1 MRHSNPFMIREF
13 VRLLAEAD
21 QSDLPLPAEDDPE
34 LGPDVPPRDVVP
46 GFEPK
51 PARAPQRRLVTN
63 PPPRTTKPEG
73 GAPGSRENLVA
84 TLKSVSTGASSAMID
99 TIKDKQTS
107 VKSSDAEM
115 KQRAAVKKLA
125 GDLNRIGQF
134 SSAELWTLP
143 PDDPAAQTAYLTLSG
158 ILKRMQRNLV
168 EAGLLAVAPSAMDLA
183 AALIESG
190 AWARAEPLEISAEA
204 AANSIAGTIFRELS
218 GTSRGR
224 KAPEGV
230 LEDPAFKDR
239 MRERLDAVADGLTA
253 NKDRFSLSTKIV
265 DDETTSSLSVS
276 SGQKSGNQTLSV
288 KIPFAVA
295 AMQLSNPGEISD
307 FIALVDAAL
316 RDTDARLE
324 AGAKMPQKPR
334 EVEVTGPDPEALA
347 AVEELRKDFGDD
359 EEEAIKKYMKA
370 NPDSNATSEAKRQ
383 LGGWKAKAGPDG
395 KTTFVNDFDR
405 KLKPDAVKRVV
416 DAFLSRVL
424 EDEDLDPDD
433 REVIEGM
440 FEDFKSGTPAQQ
452 VDAIVKVLAVAGGDD
467 AVLDYDQV
475 SYSVIFAQGVE
486 TLIDNVVEDLIDTAE
501 ALKDDPAFDGMRE
514 TLERGLESMSRKT
527 LVDAAMKALIES
539 PQFQDKL
546 ERLDAGDLEDE
557 LGPLGVAS
565 ARDAVEAL
573 KSGDKEVYKA
583 LQAAALAAG
592 SPEASIVLD
601 LKNAVSSGAKFA
613 GFMRALNT
621 LFQAGFS
628 PAGIRQVFGL
638 PSASSGRVKAG
649 GAVDD
654 ETVRGGLAMK
664 ILGSIK
670 PEDKAAK
677 KALASF
683 RAKLEDAYSASAG
696 SSGL

>member
-13 VRLLAEAD
+13 IRLISEAT
-21 QSDLPLPAEDDPE
+21 SPAPPEPAEDDPE
-34 LGPDVPPRDVVP
+34 LSPDVPPRDFIP
-46 GFEPK
+46 G
-51 PARAPQRRLVTN
+51 VT
-63 PPPRTTKPEG
+63 PPPRPAQRRIAPSRPKAEKAGG
-73 GAPGSRENLVA
+73 GAPGTEENLVDV
-84 TLKSVSTGASSAMID
+84 LKQVGTKGVEALLASIAAKDMSVVSGDVEIS
-99 TIKDKQTS
+99 
-107 VKSSDAEM
+107 
-115 KQRAAVKKLA
+115 QRAALERVTNSI
-125 GDLNRIGQF
+125 NRLSQF
-134 SSAELWTLP
+134 SGIELWTLP
-143 PDDPAAQTAYLTLSG
+143 QEDPTVQEMIQKREELLKRIATSLPAAGMVSDAPTPSQVEGALISAGLFGRAVPVEVSAEVAANALAGIVYRQLTGTGGGKKGVALDKG
-158 ILKRMQRNLV
+158 AFEAMLKEIGAGLV
-168 EAGLLAVAPSAMDLA
+168 ENAGEPVFSAGRKTTSFSALNVDSKVKAGKGTAKLGIPYGIAAASLSEPSAISDYVGLVDI
-183 AALIESG
+183 ALGDTEKRI
-190 AWARAEPLEISAEA
+190 AEA
-204 AANSIAGTIFRELS
+204 GKEV
-218 GTSRGR
+218 
-224 KAPEGV
+224 E
-230 LEDPAFKDR
+230 
-239 MRERLDAVADGLTA
+239 
-253 NKDRFSLSTKIV
+253 
-265 DDETTSSLSVS
+265 
-276 SGQKSGNQTLSV
+276 
-288 KIPFAVA
+288 
-295 AMQLSNPGEISD
+295 
-307 FIALVDAAL
+307 
-316 RDTDARLE
+316 
-324 AGAKMPQKPR
+324 MPQ
-334 EVEVTGPDPEALA
+334 EVPVTGPDPEALA
-347 AVEELRKDFGDD
+347 AAEALRSESGGDD

-370 NPDSNATSEAKRQ
+370 NPDSNATSEVKRQ

-501 ALKDDPAFDGMRE
+501 ALKDDPVFDGMRE

>member
-1 MRHSNPFMIREF
+1 MVSDAPTPSQVEGALISAGLFGRAVPVEVSAEVAANALAGIVYRQLTGTGGGKKGVALDKGAFEAMLKEIGAGLVENAGEPVFSAGRKTTSFSALNVDSKVKAGKGTAKLGIPYGIAAASLSEPSAISDYVGLVDIALGDTEKRI
-13 VRLLAEAD
+13 AEAGK
-21 QSDLPLPAEDDPE
+21 E
-34 LGPDVPPRDVVP
+34 
-46 GFEPK
+46 
-51 PARAPQRRLVTN
+51 
-63 PPPRTTKPEG
+63 
-73 GAPGSRENLVA
+73 
-84 TLKSVSTGASSAMID
+84 
-99 TIKDKQTS
+99 
-107 VKSSDAEM
+107 
-115 KQRAAVKKLA
+115 
-125 GDLNRIGQF
+125 
-134 SSAELWTLP
+134 
-143 PDDPAAQTAYLTLSG
+143 
-158 ILKRMQRNLV
+158 V
-168 EAGLLAVAPSAMDLA
+168 E
-183 AALIESG
+183 
-190 AWARAEPLEISAEA
+190 
-204 AANSIAGTIFRELS
+204 
-218 GTSRGR
+218 
-224 KAPEGV
+224 
-230 LEDPAFKDR
+230 
-239 MRERLDAVADGLTA
+239 
-253 NKDRFSLSTKIV
+253 
-265 DDETTSSLSVS
+265 
-276 SGQKSGNQTLSV
+276 
-288 KIPFAVA
+288 
-295 AMQLSNPGEISD
+295 
-307 FIALVDAAL
+307 
-316 RDTDARLE
+316 
-324 AGAKMPQKPR
+324 MPQ
-334 EVEVTGPDPEALA
+334 EVPVTGPDPEALA
-347 AVEELRKDFGDD
+347 AAEALRAESGGDD

-370 NPDSNATSEAKRQ
+370 NPDSNATSEVKRQ

-621 LFQAGFS
+621 LFQASFS

-677 KALASF
+677 KALAAF

>member
-1 MRHSNPFMIREF
+1 MIREF
-13 VRLLAEAD
+13 IRLISEAT
-21 QSDLPLPAEDDPE
+21 SPALPEPAEDDPE
-34 LGPDVPPRDVVP
+34 LSPDVPPRDFIP
-46 GFEPK
+46 G
-51 PARAPQRRLVTN
+51 VT
-63 PPPRTTKPEG
+63 PPPRPAQRRIAPSKPKAEKTPAA
-73 GAPGSRENLVA
+73 APGTEENLVDV
-84 TLKSVSTGASSAMID
+84 LKQVGTKGDAALLASIAAKDMSVVSGDVEIS
-99 TIKDKQTS
+99 
-107 VKSSDAEM
+107 
-115 KQRAAVKKLA
+115 QRAALERVTNN
-125 GDLNRIGQF
+125 LNRLSQF
-134 SSAELWTLP
+134 SGIELWTLP
-143 PDDPAAQTAYLTLSG
+143 QEDPTVKEMIEKREELLKKIARDLPASG
-158 ILKRMQRNLV
+158 MVSDAPTPSQV
-168 EAGLLAVAPSAMDLA
+168 ESALISAGLFGRAVPV
-183 AALIESG
+183 EV
-190 AWARAEPLEISAEA
+190 SAEI
-204 AANSIAGTIFRELS
+204 AANAIAGTVYRQLT
-218 GTSRGR
+218 GTGGGKKGVALDKGAFEAMLKEIGAGLVENAGEPVFSAGR
-224 KAPEGV
+224 KTTSFSSLNVDSKVKAGKGTAK
-230 LEDPAFKDR
+230 LEIPYGIA
-239 MRERLDAVADGLTA
+239 AA
-253 NKDRFSLSTKIV
+253 SLS
-265 DDETTSSLSVS
+265 EPS
-276 SGQKSGNQTLSV
+276 
-288 KIPFAVA
+288 A
-295 AMQLSNPGEISD
+295 ISD
-307 FIALVDAAL
+307 YVGLVDIALG
-316 RDTDARLE
+316 DTEKRIEE
-324 AGAKMPQKPR
+324 AGKEVEMPQ
-334 EVEVTGPDPEALA
+334 EVPVTGPDPEALA
-347 AVEELRKDFGDD
+347 AAEELRAEAGGDD

-370 NPDSNATSEAKRQ
+370 NPDSNATSEVKRQ
-383 LGGWKAKAGPDG
+383 LGGWKAKAGTDG

-440 FEDFKSGTPAQQ
+440 FEDFKSGTPDQQ
-452 VDAIVKVLAVAGGDD
+452 VDAIVKVLSVAGGDA

-514 TLERGLESMSRKT
+514 TLELGLERMSRKA

-565 ARDAVEAL
+565 AKDAVDAL
-573 KSGDKEVYKA
+573 KGGDKVVYKA

-621 LFQAGFS
+621 LFQASFS

-664 ILGSIK
+664 ILGSMMTM
-670 PEDKAAK
+670 PTDKAAK
-677 KALASF
+677 KALAAF